1 MFLVKVKSFSPK
13 DRLTWTIVANGQ
25 SMVIPLRLH
34 TDYNVSP
41 FGDVAVGNKPP
52 QLRLEEQ
59 GAALQGPV
67 ATLDKAVP
75 RTASV
80 GKPIDLT
87 AWVTDDAKYLERIE
101 RPDAEPATAGGVHLV
116 ELLAVRAT

>member
-1 MFLVKVKSFSPK
+1 MFLVKPKSFSPK

-87 AWVTDDAKYLERIE
+87 AWVTDDAKSSMIE

-116 ELLAVRAT
+116 ELYAVRAT